1 MRHKKHKSRISSA
14 VKKRVCAALLV
25 GVMGITMVAGASYVP
40 SVYAKT
46 DAEIKR
52 DEYKDKLVTL
62 PTKKRTG
69 EIGMKE
75 PFSVLMSIY
84 IKEKPELPQAT

>member
-52 DEYKDKLVTL
+52 VWVEPEY
-62 PTKKRTG
+62 RG
-69 EIGMKE
+69 RHIAAE
-75 PFSVLMSIY
+75 LMRMLEERIAVQGFERAILQNSRSG
-84 IKEKPELPQAT
+84 